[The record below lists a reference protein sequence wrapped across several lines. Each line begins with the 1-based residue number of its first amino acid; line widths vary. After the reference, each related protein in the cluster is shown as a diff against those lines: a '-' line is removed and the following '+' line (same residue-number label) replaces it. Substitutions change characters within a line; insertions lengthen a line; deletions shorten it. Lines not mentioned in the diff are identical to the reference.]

1 MNLFH
6 KLAMAGS
13 GSSGGSSSGST
24 DPYLNRTSILLHG
37 NGTNGAQNSS
47 PVDSS
52 ASALTVTR
60 ASDAS
65 MGTFTPFSHD
75 TNYWSTY
82 YSANAYRTYVSSWS
96 TSIIDVKSTATFT
109 VEGWI
114 MLTGAAASYYAMV
127 CTTDFGSTVNW
138 SAGVNSSRQ
147 VNFYWYVGGVFN
159 CTGTTVLNYYQ
170 WYFIQLRCNNGVIT
184 LGLNGVAETLT
195 GTTTLGNPG
204 NTTYL
209 SFGCERSFNNP
220 CFLYDVRISNVVRSY
235 TLPTQPQSTDA
246 NTTFLGLRKKTY
258 TDESSLANT
267 LTNTGV
273 NSPYSP
279 FGTGR
284 ATPYNASTIGGSMWF
299 DGASDYVT
307 VGGSSAI
314 AIGSS
319 DFIIETWIYFNAAAS
334 QIIFYDGRDTLTQ
347 ATPCLYYNTSTIHYY
362 VSGSDRIVSNTTIV
376 AGTWYH
382 IVVSR
387 VSGTTRMFING
398 LVQTQTYAD
407 STVYIN
413 QTNRPVLGTAG
424 DSIGG
429 GPLNGYMT
437 GVRLVVGSGVTSVTV
452 PTAPAGANDIANTK
466 LLLNFTTGGIIDS
479 TGRGVVETVS
489 TANVNTSVVKF
500 GTGSMKFNGSSDFLY
515 LPVITTHTVLNL
527 LGDFTVEFWM
537 YVTSIPDCCFVHLS
551 GNTGSY
557 GAIRLNLY
565 AAGAP
570 LVLLAST
577 NGSAWQI
584 NAGSAN
590 GVVSINTWY
599 HIAIVRNGGTFTVY
613 QNGAA
618 IITSTAIAA
627 STALMS
633 GTINYIGAINSGGAT
648 YFIPGYMDEF
658 RVTQG
663 LARYT
668 APFTSTVPTA
678 AFGDK

>member
-6 KLAMAGS
+6 KLTVAGT
-13 GSSGGSSSGST
+13 GSSGGSAAGAA
-24 DPYLNRTSILLHG
+24 DPFLNQVSVLLKG

-52 ASALTVTR
+52 ASALTINRTGDV
-60 ASDAS
+60 S

-75 TNYWSTY
+75 INYWSTY
-82 YSANAYRTYVSSWS
+82 YSSSSYSTYATMS

-114 MLTGAAASYYAMV
+114 MLTGAASTFYVMA

-159 CTGTTVLNYYQ
+159 CNGTTVLNYYQ
-170 WYFIQLRCNNGVIT
+170 WYFIQIRCTNGSIT
-184 LGLNGVAETLT
+184 MGVNGVAETLT

-204 NTTYL
+204 NTTYFSL
-209 SFGCERSFNNP
+209 GRERSNSNP
-220 CFLYDVRISNVVRSY
+220 CFLYDVRVSNIVRSY
-235 TLPTQPQSTDA
+235 TLPTQPQSSDA

-258 TDESSLANT
+258 TDESSLAT
-267 LTNTGV
+267 VLTNTGV

-284 ATPYNASTIGGSMWF
+284 TGSYLAAVNGGSAWF
-299 DGASDYVT
+299 DGVSDYLT

-319 DFIIETWIYFNAAAS
+319 DFIIEFWIYFNAAS
-334 QIIFYDGRDTLTQ
+334 TQIIFYDGRDTLTQ
-347 ATPCLYYNTSTIHYY
+347 ATPCIYINTSFRYY
-362 VSGSDRIVSNTTIV
+362 VSGADRITSNINAV

-382 IVVSR
+382 LVVSR

-398 LVQTQTYAD
+398 SVQTQTYSD
-407 STVYIN
+407 STVYVN
-413 QTNRPVLGTAG
+413 QNNRPVLGCAG
-424 DSIGG
+424 DSIGSLV
-429 GPLNGYMT
+429 LNGYMS

-466 LLLNFTTGGIIDS
+466 MLLNFITGGIIDS
-479 TGRGVVETVS
+479 TGRSIVETVS

-515 LPVITTHTVLNL
+515 LPVITTHNILNL

-537 YVTSIPDCCFVHLS
+537 YVTSIPDCCFIQLS

-557 GAIRLNLY
+557 AALRLNLY

-570 LVLLAST
+570 LTLLAST
-577 NGSAWQI
+577 TGSSWQI
-584 NAGSAN
+584 NASSAN
-590 GVVSINTWY
+590 GVVVINTWY

-618 IITSTAIAA
+618 IVTSTAIAA
-627 STALMS
+627 TTALMS
-633 GTINYIGAINSGGAT
+633 GVINYIGAINSGGAT
-648 YFIPGYMDEF
+648 FFIPGYIDEF

-663 LARYT
+663 RARYT